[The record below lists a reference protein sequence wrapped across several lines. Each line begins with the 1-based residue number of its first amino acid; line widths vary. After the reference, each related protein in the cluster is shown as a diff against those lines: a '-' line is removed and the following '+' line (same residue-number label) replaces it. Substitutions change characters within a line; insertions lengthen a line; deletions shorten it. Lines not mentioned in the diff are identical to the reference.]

1 MTLFLLRHN
10 YVIYLSDVVTFFD
23 NVRITLYFGTF
34 ELRKEIT
41 LQLHFIFAR
50 HCDVFLLRHNY
61 VICVFVVVT
70 FFADV
75 SITLYSNY
83 VLKLSYKK
91 VILVAFVSSQKM
103 TKNYVIIT

>member
-1 MTLFLLRHN
+1 M
-10 YVIYLSDVVTFFD
+10 
-23 NVRITLYFGTF
+23 
-34 ELRKEIT
+34 
-41 LQLHFIFAR
+41 
-50 HCDVFLLRHNY
+50 
-61 VICVFVVVT
+61 FVVVT

-103 TKNYVIIT
+103 TKNDVIITSFVSWIVACRLQLIS